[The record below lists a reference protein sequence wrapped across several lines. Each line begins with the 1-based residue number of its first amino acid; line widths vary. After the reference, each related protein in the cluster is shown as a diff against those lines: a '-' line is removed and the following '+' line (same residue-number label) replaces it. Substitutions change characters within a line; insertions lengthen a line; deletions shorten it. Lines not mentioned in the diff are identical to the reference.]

1 MRTLLVLTTLWSS
14 SLTGKWC
21 LIVEQCYNECLCF
34 KYMTDHSKCITN
46 VGSLFYRDNY
56 WMPKSVTGKVLI
68 LGGDIEVPDNIS
80 AGNREH
86 YGPVVLVLL
95 VRVSPW
101 SGQRSVSRSSQLL
114 TTPHR
119 PHQTSPTR
127 FLLPQPRATG
137 HTNTTVTA
145 LAPVKHRAV
154 LTGAFK
160 CQIIMSTE
168 ATLRG
173 IRT

>member
-1 MRTLLVLTTLWSS
+1 
-14 SLTGKWC
+14 
-21 LIVEQCYNECLCF
+21 
-34 KYMTDHSKCITN
+34 
-46 VGSLFYRDNY
+46 
-56 WMPKSVTGKVLI
+56 MPKSVTGKVLI

-114 TTPHR
+114 TTP
-119 PHQTSPTR
+119 TR
-127 FLLPQPRATG
+127 FLVPQPRAPTP
-137 HTNTTVTA
+137 VTALA
-145 LAPVKHRAV
+145 LAPVKQGTA

-168 ATLRG
+168 TEATLRG
-173 IRT
+173 IQTYGIAS